1 MTSARAIMCT
11 RFLSSAYRV
20 VDRRDAGEP
29 VGEHLLGDGVDQP
42 GAVASIGWLLIRS
55 AT

>member
-20 VDRRDAGEP
+20 VDRRNAGEP
-29 VGEHLLGDGVDQP
+29 VGEQLLT
-42 GAVASIGWLLIRS
+42 VAAS
-55 AT
+55 ALDFNLS